1 MKEPFEH
8 CLHCKHLLLFEGE
21 GGCKAF
27 PGDIPSDYAQGIK
40 IHNKIDKNQVGEF
53 IFEEGES
60 YFEIESQETDNYLN
74 IYIEKYPKEFQTVMS
89 GTYAFG
95 DTEMQQIL
103 KVALAENKK
112 FNLRYDK
119 DKFKLDG
126 AFYKLTNIKKK

>member
-8 CLHCKHLLLFEGE
+8 CLHCKHLLFE

-40 IHNKIDKNQVGEF
+40 IHNKIDKNQVGKF

-74 IYIEKYPKEFQTVMS
+74 IYIEKYPEEFQTVMS

-103 KVALAENKK
+103 KVALLENKK

-119 DKFKLDG
+119 DKLKLDG

>member
-1 MKEPFEH
+1 MKEVFEH
-8 CLHCKHLLLFEGE
+8 CLHCAHQLLT
-21 GGCKAF
+21 GCKAF
-27 PGDIPSDYAQGIK
+27 PDGIPFEYAEGEK
-40 IHNKIDKNQVGEF
+40 VHNKKDKNQIGDFVFTKGL
-53 IFEEGES
+53 S
-60 YFEIESQETDNYLN
+60 DMEIEISEISNYIN
-74 IYIEKYPKEFQTVMS
+74 IYLEKYPKEFQTVMS

-95 DTEMQQIL
+95 DIEMQQIL